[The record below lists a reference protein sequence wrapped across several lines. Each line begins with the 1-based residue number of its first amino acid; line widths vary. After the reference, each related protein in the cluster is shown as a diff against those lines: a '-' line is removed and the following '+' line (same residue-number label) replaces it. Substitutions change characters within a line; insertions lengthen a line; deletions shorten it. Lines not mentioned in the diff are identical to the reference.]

1 MTSCTDIGPAENVV
15 PERRLCFPA
24 CGSNPDLLRCER
36 GNSHVT
42 GHGFARREPDTLAA
56 LQVTDGE
63 RMIVLDLTGTGDGD
77 WQTNER
83 PRELSIDF
91 LRPLRQWRTR
101 FIEEQRPVDSGSRG
115 TARNPK
121 RSGKSGTG

>member
-1 MTSCTDIGPAENVV
+1 
-15 PERRLCFPA
+15 L
-24 CGSNPDLLRCER
+24 
-36 GNSHVT
+36 T

-77 WQTNER
+77 WQTNES

-101 FIEEQRPVDSGSRG
+101 FIEEQRPVDCAVTRHRAESQEI
-115 TARNPK
+115 
-121 RSGKSGTG
+121 GKERHRITL